1 MPLIAGTVALICAG
15 TSHGQVAHHGRYERR
30 FTSNGTSAEDRFG
43 E

>member
-1 MPLIAGTVALICAG
+1 VRVPP
-15 TSHGQVAHHGRYERR
+15 HGQVAHHGRHERR